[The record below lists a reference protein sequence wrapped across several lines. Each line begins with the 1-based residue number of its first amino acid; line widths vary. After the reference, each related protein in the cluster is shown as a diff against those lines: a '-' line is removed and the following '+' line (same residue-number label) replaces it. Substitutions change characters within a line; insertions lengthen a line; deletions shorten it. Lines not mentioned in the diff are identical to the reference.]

1 MFTLTLLVLALSVV
15 LQLVAA
21 VFALRA
27 IQHSGRF
34 RYPWLALAV
43 ALLLMV
49 ERRALPL
56 VAALNDVPADFVNSL
71 FGLLI
76 SAFMMLALFGL
87 VRMLNELRNT
97 EIELRLLAT
106 TDALTG
112 LLNRRQLLLEL
123 EAEIR
128 RAQRGGRPLS
138 VLMLDIDHFKA
149 VNDRYGHAVGDEVL
163 INAMVRCRQELRS
176 IDLLGRLG
184 GEEFAVVLP
193 EADAAEAL
201 VAANRLRLSLA
212 QTPLVTSVGP
222 LTITIS
228 IGSVTMQPET
238 VAHATDAPQPTE
250 IMQQLLKDADDA
262 MYIAKREGRNCVRVA
277 LRDLV

>member
-1 MFTLTLLVLALSVV
+1 MLTLTLLALVMSIV
-15 LQLVAA
+15 LQFVAA

-27 IQHSGRF
+27 VQHSGRF
-34 RYPWLALAV
+34 RYPWVALAL

-56 VAALNDVPADFVNSL
+56 WAALNDVPTDFLNSL

-76 SAFMMLALFGL
+76 SALMVLALFGL
-87 VRMLNELRNT
+87 VRMLNELR
-97 EIELRLLAT
+97 EAEVELRLLAT
-106 TDALTG
+106 TDVLTG

-123 EAEIR
+123 DAEIR

-138 VLMLDIDHFKA
+138 VLMLDIDHFKL

-163 INAMVRCRQELRS
+163 VKAMARCRQELRT
-176 IDLLGRLG
+176 IDLLGRIG
-184 GEEFAVVLP
+184 GEEFVVALP
-193 EADAAEAL
+193 EADAEEAL

-212 QTPLVTSVGP
+212 QNPLVTSAGP
-222 LTITIS
+222 MTITIS
-228 IGSVTMQPET
+228 IGAVTMQPAL
-238 VAHATDAPQPTE
+238 VVHATLALQPHE

-262 MYIAKREGRNCVRVA
+262 MYVAKREGRNCVRVA
-277 LRDLV
+277 PSNPA